1 MKGVIYA
8 RYSSDNQ
15 REESIEGQV
24 RECKAFAEKNDI
36 QIVETYIDRALSART
51 DRRPDFQRMIKD
63 SSGKKFEVVIVW
75 KLDRF
80 ARDKYDS
87 AHYKRILKNNGVKVV
102 SATEAISAGAEG
114 ILLESMLEGMAEYY
128 SAELSEKVT
137 RGLTENALKCKYNGG
152 TLPIGYMIDSEQYFQ
167 IDPLTAPA
175 VLDAFKHY
183 ADGASMREITNEMN
197 LKGVRTKRGGKISI
211 NSVTRMLHNR
221 KYIGEYKYNDIV
233 QQGGIPAI
241 VPEDLFNCVQ
251 ERMIANKKVPAK
263 HKAEDEYLL
272 TTKLFCGKCQCYMVG
287 ESGTGRNKVHRYYK
301 CASVKNHKGCDKKT
315 VKKEWI
321 ENLVIKQIKK
331 LIFDDELIEKLADTV
346 MKLQSKENTVLPLL
360 KKRFA
365 DTQKSIDNM
374 LDAIQQGILTASTKE
389 RLESLEK
396 QKSELSVQIV
406 KEEMAKPTL
415 SREQIIFWFHRF
427 RKLNTK
433 RLDHRRRLIDSFVNA
448 IFLYDDRITFTFNYK
463 DGTKT
468 INFTELEK
476 SGLGSDINALAAPIG
491 MFLKDFSS
499 LRTFFFTFKIVYI
512 IFLVATIF
520 VPKTPSIITSPIFT
534 GAQTLFALIR
544 LITSKILS
552 FGTGLAVLTLTM
564 VSSRFSTRTDDVTV
578 RVGLVHSSMA
588 YCLPF
593 GQPLPVTVILSVN
606 FNFERAATRADY
618 TGHIPCHFTSS
629 RPTVISFSAKANF
642 SGFNTIFSIS
652 PGAAFSRTA
661 VASTL
666 SPELT
671 MYLTLPN
678 GCVTRKNNA
687 TSFFSSA
694 FILCGRT

>member
-15 REESIEGQV
+15 REESIEGQL

-63 SSGKKFEVVIVW
+63 SAGRKFEVVIVW

-128 SAELSEKVT
+128 SVELSEKVT

-152 TLPIGYMIDSEQYFQ
+152 TLPIGYIIDSEQYFQ

-183 ADGASMREITNEMN
+183 ADGASMREITDEMN

-221 KYIGEYKYNDIV
+221 KYIGEYRYNDIV
-233 QQGGIPAI
+233 HPNGIPAI
-241 VPEDLFNCVQ
+241 VPEDLFNRVQ
-251 ERMIANKKVPAK
+251 ERMAANKKAPAK

-321 ENLVIKQIKK
+321 ENLVIEQIKK

-346 MKLQSKENTVLPLL
+346 MKLQSKENTALPLL

-396 QKSELSVQIV
+396 QKSELSVQII

-415 SREQIIFWFHRF
+415 SREQIIFRFHRF

-463 DGTKT
+463 DGTKA

-476 SGLGSDINALAAPIG
+476 SGLGSDITALAAPIG

-534 GAQTLFALIR
+534 GAQTLFALISR
-544 LITSKILS
+544 ITSKILS
-552 FGTGLAVLTLTM
+552 FGTGLAVLTLTI
-564 VSSRFSTRTDDVTV
+564 VSSRFSMRTDDVTV

-588 YCLPF
+588 YCLPL
-593 GQPLPVTVILSVN
+593 GQLLPVTVILSPL
-606 FNFERAATRADY
+606 
-618 TGHIPCHFTSS
+618 I
-629 RPTVISFSAKANF
+629 
-642 SGFNTIFSIS
+642 
-652 PGAAFSRTA
+652 
-661 VASTL
+661 STL
-666 SPELT
+666 S
-671 MYLTLPN
+671 
-678 GCVTRKNNA
+678 A
-687 TSFFSSA
+687 
-694 FILCGRT
+694 

>member
-15 REESIEGQV
+15 REESIEGQL

-87 AHYKRILKNNGVKVV
+87 AHYKRILKNNGVKVI

-183 ADGASMREITNEMN
+183 ADGASMREITDEMN

-221 KYIGEYKYNDIV
+221 KYIGEYRYNDIV
-233 QQGGIPAI
+233 HPNGIPAI
-241 VPEDLFNCVQ
+241 VPEDLFNRVQ
-251 ERMIANKKVPAK
+251 ERMAANKKAPAK

-321 ENLVIKQIKK
+321 ENLVVEQIKK

-346 MKLQSKENTVLPLL
+346 MKLQSKENTALPLL

-415 SREQIIFWFHRF
+415 SREQIVFWFHRF
-427 RKLNTK
+427 RKLDAK
-433 RLDHRRRLIDSFVNA
+433 KLDHRRRLIDSFVNA
-448 IFLYDDRITFTFNYK
+448 VFLYDDRITFTFNYK

-476 SGLGSDINALAAPIG
+476 SGLGSDINALAAPYRVFITD
-491 MFLKDFSS
+491 LSYEHS
-499 LRTFFFTFKIVYI
+499 FFYAFYPAALPRFHYKNIAAGKY
-512 IFLVATIF
+512 
-520 VPKTPSIITSPIFT
+520 VPTAINF
-534 GAQTLFALIR
+534 
-544 LITSKILS
+544 
-552 FGTGLAVLTLTM
+552 LTLIKM
-564 VSSRFSTRTDDVTV
+564 Q
-578 RVGLVHSSMA
+578 RVKIIH
-588 YCLPF
+588 
-593 GQPLPVTVILSVN
+593 
-606 FNFERAATRADY
+606 
-618 TGHIPCHFTSS
+618 
-629 RPTVISFSAKANF
+629 
-642 SGFNTIFSIS
+642 
-652 PGAAFSRTA
+652 
-661 VASTL
+661 
-666 SPELT
+666 
-671 MYLTLPN
+671 
-678 GCVTRKNNA
+678 
-687 TSFFSSA
+687 
-694 FILCGRT
+694 

>member
-15 REESIEGQV
+15 REESIEGQL

-36 QIVETYIDRALSART
+36 QIVDTYIDRALSART

-63 SSGKKFEVVIVW
+63 SAGRKVEVVIVW

-102 SATEAISAGAEG
+102 SATEAISAGAED

-183 ADGASMREITNEMN
+183 ADGASMREITDEMN

-221 KYIGEYKYNDIV
+221 KYIGEYRYNDIV
-233 QQGGIPAI
+233 HSNGIPAI
-241 VPEDLFNCVQ
+241 VPEDLFNRVQ
-251 ERMIANKKVPAK
+251 ECMAANKKAPAK

-321 ENLVIKQIKK
+321 ENLVIEQIKK

-346 MKLQSKENTVLPLL
+346 MKLQSKENTALPLL

-396 QKSELSVQIV
+396 QKSELSVQII

-476 SGLGSDINALAAPIG
+476 SGLGSDINALAAPSSKTTYLKWFSDVFVTNNEKLAEDYFICQF
-491 MFLKDFSS
+491 FLIIKLYSILFRGTWGKAEVYQYHHQEQ
-499 LRTFFFTFKIVYI
+499 LRCHNTNNYKC
-512 IFLVATIF
+512 LC
-520 VPKTPSIITSPIFT
+520 
-534 GAQTLFALIR
+534 
-544 LITSKILS
+544 
-552 FGTGLAVLTLTM
+552 LAFH
-564 VSSRFSTRTDDVTV
+564 R
-578 RVGLVHSSMA
+578 
-588 YCLPF
+588 
-593 GQPLPVTVILSVN
+593 
-606 FNFERAATRADY
+606 
-618 TGHIPCHFTSS
+618 
-629 RPTVISFSAKANF
+629 
-642 SGFNTIFSIS
+642 
-652 PGAAFSRTA
+652 
-661 VASTL
+661 
-666 SPELT
+666 
-671 MYLTLPN
+671 
-678 GCVTRKNNA
+678 
-687 TSFFSSA
+687 
-694 FILCGRT
+694 

>member
-15 REESIEGQV
+15 REESIEGQL

-63 SSGKKFEVVIVW
+63 SAGRKFEVVIVW

-87 AHYKRILKNNGVKVV
+87 AHYKRILKNNSVKVV

-152 TLPIGYMIDSEQYFQ
+152 TLSIGYMIDSEQYFQ
-167 IDPLTAPA
+167 IDSLTAPA

-221 KYIGEYKYNDIV
+221 KYIGEYRYNDIV
-233 QQGGIPAI
+233 HPNGIPAI
-241 VPEDLFNCVQ
+241 VPEDLFNRVQ
-251 ERMIANKKVPAK
+251 ERMAANKKAPAK

-287 ESGTGRNKVHRYYK
+287 ESGTGRNKVHHYYK

-321 ENLVIKQIKK
+321 ENLVIEQIKK

-396 QKSELSVQIV
+396 QKSELSIQII

-433 RLDHRRRLIDSFVNA
+433 KLDHRRSLIDSFVNA

-463 DGTKT
+463 AGTKT

-476 SGLGSDINALAAPIG
+476 SGLGSDINALAAPS
-491 MFLKDFSS
+491 LKVLVYAALSFFIFN
-499 LRTFFFTFKIVYI
+499 LQQTTGRKLIFRPVFFTFIKVTYHNH
-512 IFLVATIF
+512 FGATITVF
-520 VPKTPSIITSPIFT
+520 LT
-534 GAQTLFALIR
+534 
-544 LITSKILS
+544 
-552 FGTGLAVLTLTM
+552 FG
-564 VSSRFSTRTDDVTV
+564 
-578 RVGLVHSSMA
+578 
-588 YCLPF
+588 
-593 GQPLPVTVILSVN
+593 
-606 FNFERAATRADY
+606 
-618 TGHIPCHFTSS
+618 
-629 RPTVISFSAKANF
+629 
-642 SGFNTIFSIS
+642 
-652 PGAAFSRTA
+652 
-661 VASTL
+661 
-666 SPELT
+666 
-671 MYLTLPN
+671 
-678 GCVTRKNNA
+678 
-687 TSFFSSA
+687 
-694 FILCGRT
+694 

>member
-15 REESIEGQV
+15 REESIEGQL

-87 AHYKRILKNNGVKVV
+87 AHYKRILKNNGIKVV

-167 IDPLTAPA
+167 IDPLAAPA

-183 ADGASMREITNEMN
+183 ADGASMREITDEMN
-197 LKGVRTKRGGKISI
+197 LKGVRTKLGGKISI

-221 KYIGEYKYNDIV
+221 KYIGEYRYNDIV
-233 QQGGIPAI
+233 HPNGIPAI
-241 VPEDLFNCVQ
+241 VPEDLFNRVQ
-251 ERMIANKKVPAK
+251 ERMATNKKAPAK

-321 ENLVIKQIKK
+321 ENLVIEQIKK

-346 MKLQSKENTVLPLL
+346 MKLQSKENTALPLL

-396 QKSELSVQIV
+396 QKSELSVQII

-433 RLDHRRRLIDSFVNA
+433 KLDHRRRLIDSFVNA

-491 MFLKDFSS
+491 MFLKDLSS

-512 IFLVATIF
+512 IFLVAAIF

-534 GAQTLFALIR
+534 GAQTLFALISR
-544 LITSKILS
+544 ITSKILS
-552 FGTGLAVLTLTM
+552 FGTGVSVLTLTI

-578 RVGLVHSSMA
+578 RVGLVHSSIA
-588 YCLPF
+588 YCLPL
-593 GQPLPVTVILSVN
+593 GQLLPVTVILS
-606 FNFERAATRADY
+606 
-618 TGHIPCHFTSS
+618 P
-629 RPTVISFSAKANF
+629 
-642 SGFNTIFSIS
+642 SI
-652 PGAAFSRTA
+652 
-661 VASTL
+661 STL
-666 SPELT
+666 SAHPRGQIIQVISL
-671 MYLTLPN
+671 LILLPPD
-678 GCVTRKNNA
+678 
-687 TSFFSSA
+687 
-694 FILCGRT
+694 